1 MPGCLRLLDQLS
13 SLSEV
18 SQLPSVIVFMANL
31 STQLLTQRRSIAVDT
46 SWRRLGARHSNER
59 TPSHSP
65 WEFQSYQKK
74 QNWPQLEQFIATL
87 PGGARS
93 DHWICNCVES
103 TACPISSTKSAVL
116 AEAPSFVLSFR
127 MVSSLRCQTR
137 SFGEQT
143 HIHTHVSIYIHI
155 IYSLFIYTSYL
166 YVVYIYAH
174 HTNYSLHINIKMYI
188 YIFLHHGVYV
198 YTIYIHISNLLLINH
213 VSILITIMTII
224 LCFFKSLSPLRLY
237 YYYC

>member
-13 SLSEV
+13 GLSEV

-46 SWRRLGARHSNER
+46 SWRRLGARHSNEQ

-143 HIHTHVSIYIHI
+143 HIHTHTCIYLYTHYIFIVYIHI
-155 IYSLFIYTSYL
+155 IY
-166 YVVYIYAH
+166 VVYIYM
-174 HTNYSLHINIKMYI
+174 HIIQIIHYI
-188 YIFLHHGVYV
+188 
-198 YTIYIHISNLLLINH
+198 
-213 VSILITIMTII
+213 
-224 LCFFKSLSPLRLY
+224 
-237 YYYC
+237 

>member
-46 SWRRLGARHSNER
+46 SWRRLGAPHSNAR

-127 MVSSLRCQTR
+127 IVSSLRCQTR

-143 HIHTHVSIYIHI
+143 HIHTHMY
-155 IYSLFIYTSYL
+155 LFIYTWYIHCL
-166 YVVYIYAH
+166 YTHHIYM
-174 HTNYSLHINIKMYI
+174 LYI
-188 YIFLHHGVYV
+188 YIYMHIIQIIH
-198 YTIYIHISNLLLINH
+198 YI
-213 VSILITIMTII
+213 
-224 LCFFKSLSPLRLY
+224 
-237 YYYC
+237 

>member
-13 SLSEV
+13 GLSEV

-46 SWRRLGARHSNER
+46 SWRRLGARHSNEQ

-143 HIHTHVSIYIHI
+143 HTHMY
-155 IYSLFIYTSYL
+155 LFIYTFYIYCLYTHHICCIYICTSYKL
-166 YVVYIYAH
+166 FITYKHKNVYIYS
-174 HTNYSLHINIKMYI
+174 YIMVYMYI
-188 YIFLHHGVYV
+188 LYI
-198 YTIYIHISNLLLINH
+198 YTHLIFFLLI
-213 VSILITIMTII
+213 M
-224 LCFFKSLSPLRLY
+224 FQY
-237 YYYC
+237 